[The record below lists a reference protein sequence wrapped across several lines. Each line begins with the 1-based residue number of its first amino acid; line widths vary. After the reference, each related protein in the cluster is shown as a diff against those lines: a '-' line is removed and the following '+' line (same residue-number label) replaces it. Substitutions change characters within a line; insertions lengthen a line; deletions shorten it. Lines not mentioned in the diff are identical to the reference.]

1 MSPHLHQQ
9 QQHTRCRAG
18 SQLCVRYTTFFMYYI
33 KQVSYWQLCAE
44 MSLTVKWDNT
54 VYLSSCA
61 SNNNHSHSL
70 FLIWAF
76 LSTCSLFTLWL
87 SCSLPVHT
95 LVFLLPISSF
105 LLPLSYQYLHLCFLA
120 EFLSTFSRVLHQF
133 LLFSVHPAP
142 PFYFPIT
149 PLSYRSI
156 W

>member
-1 MSPHLHQQ
+1 MQGWEPTVCEVHYL
-9 QQHTRCRAG
+9 
-18 SQLCVRYTTFFMYYI
+18 L

-70 FLIWAF
+70 FPH
-76 LSTCSLFTLWL
+76 LSFFVHLLSLYCRSSFTLWL

-105 LLPLSYQYLHLCFLA
+105 LLPLSYRYLHLCFLA